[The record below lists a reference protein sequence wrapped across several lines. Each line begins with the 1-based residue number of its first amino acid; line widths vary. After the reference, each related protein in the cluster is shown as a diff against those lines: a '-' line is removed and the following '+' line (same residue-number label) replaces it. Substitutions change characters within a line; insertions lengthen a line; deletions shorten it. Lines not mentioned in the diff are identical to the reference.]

1 MKRRAFT
8 RRKSVVRTR
17 GKLKGRRWAN
27 WPVEKLL
34 DLRLCDL
41 NLSLKGTVLEGR
53 IEKVRSELETRNLR
67 FQPYFWLSDDW
78 FTPEDITGAA
88 IPFYLAHPRLM
99 RLERSQMGEVEGGTH
114 EWCMKLLR
122 HEVGHALDHAFLLHR
137 RRRWQK
143 LFGRSSYRYP
153 RFYRPNPY
161 SRRHVHHLEYW
172 YAQSHPDE
180 DFAETFAVWLRPN
193 SQWRKKYR
201 GWPAF
206 RKLEYVD
213 ELMAEIAG
221 EKPLV
226 RTRSFVEPLSTLKK
240 TLREHYVRKT
250 EIYPTEYPSFYDR
263 DLRALFTTKTR
274 GKIQESASAFIRR
287 RRSKILRMVSAGIG
301 EHRYPLEHVFR
312 EMTGRCRELKLY
324 VGGAE
329 RETMVRFAV
338 LLTKHTMES
347 LYRHRYWVEM

>member
-1 MKRRAFT
+1 MRKSGKERT
-8 RRKSVVRTR
+8 RRQKR
-17 GKLKGRRWAN
+17 KLPGRVWAG
-27 WPVEKLL
+27 WPTERLL
-34 DLRLCDL
+34 DLRMCDL
-41 NLSLKGTVLEGR
+41 DVSIPGTVLEKR
-53 IEKVRSELETRNLR
+53 IDQVRRELERRNLR
-67 FQPYFWLSDDW
+67 FQPYYWFSDDW
-78 FTPEDITGAA
+78 FTPEDVTGTA

-99 RLERSQMGEVEGGTH
+99 RLERGQMGEVEGGTH

-143 LFGRSSYRYP
+143 LFGRSSYHYP
-153 RFYRPNPY
+153 RCYRPNPY

-193 SQWRKKYR
+193 SHWRSKYR
-201 GWPAF
+201 GWPAL

-221 EKPLV
+221 ETPLV
-226 RTRSFVEPLSTLKK
+226 RTRSFVEPLSSLKK
-240 TLREHYVRKT
+240 TLREHYARKM
-250 EIYPTEYPSFYDR
+250 EMYPTEYPSSYDH
-263 DLRALFTTKTR
+263 DLQVLFSTKMM
-274 GKIQESASAFIRR
+274 GKRRESASAFIRR
-287 RRSKILRMVSAGIG
+287 HRPRILRMVSAGIG
-301 EHRYPLEHVFR
+301 EHRYQLEHVLR
-312 EMTGRCRELKLY
+312 EMTGRCRELRLY
-324 VGGAE
+324 AGGAE